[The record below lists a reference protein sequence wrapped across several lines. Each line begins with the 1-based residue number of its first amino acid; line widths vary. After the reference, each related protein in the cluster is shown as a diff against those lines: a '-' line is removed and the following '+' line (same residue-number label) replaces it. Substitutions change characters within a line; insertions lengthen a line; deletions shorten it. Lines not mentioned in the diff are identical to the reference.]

1 MILHLAY
8 WLCSVGTEPS
18 RQVEVGVAKLGSRP
32 GAVLVVAKQ
41 LWWRAG
47 GEGGV
52 GGV

>member
-8 WLCSVGTEPS
+8 WLCSVGAEPS

-32 GAVLVVAKQ
+32 VLVVAKQ
-41 LWWRAG
+41 LCCSAG
-47 GEGGV
+47 GEDGV